1 MITSGYYPVESSQ
14 VLPDGIYRMK
24 IQKCEEKKFPSGD
37 GYVEITM
44 QIYQHS
50 GATPNKLFMNEA
62 PVVGRTKN
70 NGQQVTQEDLERWCR
85 EFTKFFDCFGI
96 ERGNFNFNSW
106 IGKEGSCRVAA
117 QYDASEPDKKS
128 KKYKGLY
135 PQTPG
140 KAAAQKETPEGN
152 YAADQGN
159 AVDPIF

>member
-37 GYVEITM
+37 GYIEVTM
-44 QIYQHS
+44 SVYQHN
-50 GATPNKLFMNEA
+50 GATPNRLFLTEA
-62 PVVGRTKN
+62 PIVGKMKS
-70 NGQQVTQEDLERWCR
+70 NGQTVSQEDFERWCR
-85 EFTKFFDCFGI
+85 EFTQFFDCFGI
-96 ERGNFNFNSW
+96 ERGNFNTASW
-106 IGKEGSCRVAA
+106 KGKDGFCKVAP
-117 QYDASEPDKKS
+117 QYDAKEPDKKS
-128 KKYKGLY
+128 KKYKCLY